1 MPLLTSTSTVNQ
13 EAGTTSSK
21 SKPQQEQNYIWT
33 PLEDSLVLNHN
44 ECRTP
49 EYWGFYK
56 KHIPPNQVN
65 KLAYDLAR
73 AGIASANEIRQFIM
87 CEPFDSLSADRTR
100 TKRSTR
106 KFKKESTAIVKVAV
120 LIFLLLCLNGACFWS
135 FIFELLTH

>member
-33 PLEDSLVLNHN
+33 SLEDSLVLNHN

-87 CEPFDSLSADRTR
+87 REPFDSLSADRTG

-106 KFKKESTAIVKVAV
+106 KFK
-120 LIFLLLCLNGACFWS
+120 LLV
-135 FIFELLTH
+135 IYI